1 MSDKLI
7 EQWGALSPDS
17 RFTDSAELALRA
29 GVFERQIRRRNLIEF
44 LAGAIVIVLFARSAW
59 AASNAG
65 HAFLALGW
73 LAGIIGTVV
82 ILANLYYRASTV
94 QRRPLSLGSDG
105 SGSQHPVLPLRR
117 AVLTSTRDAACESVH
132 SGLLTRQSVSPVH
145 PLGVR

>member
-59 AASNAG
+59 AASNAS
-65 HAFLALGW
+65 HAFLALGHLVEIHQDADAMVAPW
-73 LAGIIGTVV
+73 MPS
-82 ILANLYYRASTV
+82 R
-94 QRRPLSLGSDG
+94 
-105 SGSQHPVLPLRR
+105 PVLEP
-117 AVLTSTRDAACESVH
+117 T
-132 SGLLTRQSVSPVH
+132 
-145 PLGVR
+145 